1 MTKSNTGK
9 RYKQTPEFI
18 NDVKTMTRRDLA
30 KKYGMTEDTATRYRK
45 KYGVGRRFFRID
57 DTVDALM
64 SSSLAPEDV
73 ARALRMSPK
82 TIKQYRVMYRYREP
96 EKRTPVT
103 PEIRQRVIEIGH
115 ATIAARVLGIGRSSA
130 REVLIEHGEAIGKRL
145 MQRYTTGIQWPEDP
159 AWWEARTV
167 NEIAAE
173 LGVLPRTARRH
184 IRTKKL
190 VYKRDTFGRKPK
202 KCA

>member
-9 RYKQTPEFI
+9 RYKQTPQFI
-18 NDVKTMTRRDLA
+18 EDVKTMSRLAFA
-30 KKYGMTEDTATRYRK
+30 KKYGMSKDTASRYRK

-64 SSSLAPEDV
+64 SSSLPPEDV

-103 PEIRQRVIEIGH
+103 PEIRQRIIEIGH
-115 ATIAARVLGIGRSSA
+115 ATIAARALGISRTSA
-130 REVLIEHGEAIGKRL
+130 RDVLIEYGETIGKRL
-145 MQRYTTGIQWPEDP
+145 LQPYTTGIQWPTDP
-159 AWWEARTV
+159 AWYAARTV

-190 VYKRDTFGRKPK
+190 VYKRDTMGPKPEK
-202 KCA
+202 RA